1 MQADSSRRV
10 LVLDAD
16 TAPALGVV
24 RSLRRQGLQLDIGSA
39 AAQPICQYSR
49 GIAAHYTYPDP
60 MTAEADFI
68 AWIKQRMAAVN
79 YDLVIPV
86 TERSLVPLSRHR
98 GQLDAARL
106 ALPDSD
112 SLEAALDKS
121 RTMQVAESLGIPVPS
136 GVRIDD
142 PAQLADLLKTLTYP
156 VVVKPER
163 SMGADMADMVQL
175 SVSYALDEKE
185 LLAKTTHYLRF
196 GAVLL
201 QEYFRGQGIGI
212 ELIADHGK
220 VIYAFQH
227 LRLHEV
233 PLTGGGSSLR
243 MSVPIEPV
251 LLDAASR
258 LMQALSWHGVA
269 MVEFKWQPDDASFRL
284 MEINGRFWGSLPLS
298 IAAGADFPAML
309 FELLTQGQVQP
320 RAAAKPDV
328 YCRKLG
334 HDLYW
339 HELVARRDAPPGLV
353 TLPTRD
359 QVLRDLGLV
368 FSLRHHFDVQQWRDP
383 LPGLVDIW
391 RIAAGYGRRL
401 TGLWHERRLLA
412 VQRAAWRNGEV
423 GRLLARSKHP
433 LFVCYG
439 NINRSALAER
449 IFVQMGGKSANPLLS
464 AGFHEE
470 AARPADPNMVDV
482 AARHSL
488 NMDNW
493 ASRHLDRDMVERADI
508 IFVMEKQHLERMRAA
523 FPDAMKRT
531 FLLGLADESSVPNG
545 EIADPYGRSTA
556 AYERCYAQVS
566 ASMRQVIDAMR

>member
-16 TAPALGVV
+16 TAPALSVV
-24 RSLRRQGLQLDIGSA
+24 RSLRRQGLQVEIGSA
-39 AAQPICQYSR
+39 VEQPICQYSR
-49 GIAAHYTYPDP
+49 GIAAHFMYPDP
-60 MTAEADFI
+60 MTAEVDFI
-68 AWIKQRMAAVN
+68 AWIKQRMAAAN

-98 GQLDAARL
+98 GLLDAARL

-112 SLEAALDKS
+112 SLDAALDKS
-121 RTMQVAESLGIPVPS
+121 RTMKVAEALGIPVPQ

-142 PAQLADLLKTLTYP
+142 LAQLAEVAKGLVYP
-156 VVVKPER
+156 IVVKPER

-175 SVSYALDEKE
+175 SVAYALDEKE
-185 LLAKTTHYLRF
+185 LIAKATHYLRF

-201 QEYFRGQGIGI
+201 QEYFRGQGVGI
-212 ELIADHGK
+212 ELIAEHGK
-220 VIYAFQH
+220 VRYAFQH

-243 MSVPIEPV
+243 KSVPVEPV

-269 MVEFKWQPDDASFRL
+269 MVEFKWRPEDASFRL

-309 FELLTQGQVQP
+309 YELLTQGQVQP

-339 HELVARRDAPPGLV
+339 HELVARRDSPPGLV

-383 LPGLVDIW
+383 LPGLVDLW

-412 VQRAAWRNGEV
+412 RQRAAWRNGEV
-423 GRLLARSKHP
+423 GRQLARSKHP

-449 IFVQMGGKSANPLLS
+449 LFVQMGGKSAHPLLS

-488 NMDNW
+488 NMENW
-493 ASRHLDRDMVERADI
+493 ASRYLDRDMVDRADI

-523 FPDAMKRT
+523 FPDAMQRT
-531 FLLGLADESSVPNG
+531 FLLGMANESSVPGG
-545 EIADPYGRSTA
+545 EIPDPYGRPLA
-556 AYERCYAQVS
+556 AYENCYAQVS
-566 ASMRQVIDAMR
+566 ASVREIIHAMR